1 MVFLVNKRNCNR
13 LDCWDTALLG
23 GEWCLFLCGIG
34 RYREVSVGIW
44 FWVLGRCG
52 IDKRI
57 TWCYTF
63 IVDMMLYIKEGN
75 TMIQQISDAELEIM
89 KIVWGNPEE
98 VTLFSYIMDGL
109 ADRGKPCQKNT
120 LIVLLSRLMNKGFL
134 SAKKIGRRNEYMA
147 LVSEMEYQ
155 TAQTKNFLDKIYEGN
170 VKGLVS
176 NLIFGDLL
184 EEGEYEELK
193 RLLEEGKEKR

>member
-1 MVFLVNKRNCNR
+1 M
-13 LDCWDTALLG
+13 
-23 GEWCLFLCGIG
+23 CGIG
-34 RYREVSVGIW
+34 RYREVSVGIC
-44 FWVLGRCG
+44 FLVFGRCG

-134 SAKKIGRRNEYMA
+134 SAKKIGRRNEYKA

-155 TAQTKNFLDKIYEGN
+155 TAQTKNFLDKVYEGN

-176 NLIFGDLL
+176 NLIFWDLL
-184 EEGEYEELK
+184 EDGEVGGQAVLG
-193 RLLEEGKEKR
+193 RQ